1 MQLRQFLRYFKDETT
16 IRVETTVS
24 EGNDKQDV
32 LLFSGSIYNLMAASQ
47 FFNSILDSN
56 IKEESIAVLAKGL
69 KVNV

>member
-32 LLFSGSIYNLMAASQ
+32 LLFSGSIYNLMVASQ

>member
-1 MQLRQFLRYFKDETT
+1 MQLRQFLRYFEEETI
-16 IRVETTVS
+16 IRVETTIG

-32 LLFSGSIYNLMAASQ
+32 LLFSGSIYNLMSTSQ

-56 IKEESIAVLAKGL
+56 IKEESVAILTKGL